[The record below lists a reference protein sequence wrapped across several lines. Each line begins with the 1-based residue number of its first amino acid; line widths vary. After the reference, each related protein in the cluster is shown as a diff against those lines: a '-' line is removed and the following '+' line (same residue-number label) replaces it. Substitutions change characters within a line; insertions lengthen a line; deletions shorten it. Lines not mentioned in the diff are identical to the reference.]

1 MVEPSRV
8 GDSDDV
14 SKRYLATECTVR
26 AASVATRGAPATLAG
41 PPLCSAW
48 RVACPAARGRSVR
61 GRGGSGARTGHRAPS
76 VLEGDD
82 PIPPFLFK
90 SFRSFRKMVL
100 LGVGRDTSSV
110 DSLCL
115 NYLNVF

>member
-41 PPLCSAW
+41 PPPPRTSVQ
-48 RVACPAARGRSVR
+48 RVAYPATRGRSVQ
-61 GRGGSGARTGHRAPS
+61 GRGAERAPGTGHRAPGTLS
-76 VLEGDD
+76 A
-82 PIPPFLFK
+82 
-90 SFRSFRKMVL
+90 
-100 LGVGRDTSSV
+100 GRG
-110 DSLCL
+110 
-115 NYLNVF
+115 

>member
-48 RVACPAARGRSVR
+48 PALRPAGVLCGDGERS
-61 GRGGSGARTGHRAPS
+61 AHRAPGTLS
-76 VLEGDD
+76 A
-82 PIPPFLFK
+82 
-90 SFRSFRKMVL
+90 
-100 LGVGRDTSSV
+100 GRG
-110 DSLCL
+110 
-115 NYLNVF
+115 